1 MKRTLQLQAKVEACC
16 PSALCRPAR
25 RRVPGC
31 RPRRSTPPMSELT
44 LTADRGQPPQLIEFH
59 RLTDAIAAQRT
70 VLQRWQQASADF
82 HQQQAK
88 ALAPL
93 LASQRAIDL
102 DLLRLLD
109 QAAHAGDLGRSDLQ
123 ILHALVRDLAASLLR
138 QGDEAELR
146 AIHARH
152 QPTDDLDDVD
162 DLNGADDAK
171 GPADESGQ
179 SDHGNDKPT
188 APAPSASPSPATAAA
203 DDDWMAQWE
212 RMEAAQSDTA
222 RQRERQRDQHKAASR
237 RQRMTAAP
245 QPEDAS
251 QTIRA
256 VYRKL
261 ASALHP
267 DREPDDTQRQRKTAL
282 MQRVNVA
289 YEARNLLDLLQ
300 LQLEIEQIDTQAIA
314 AMGEVALR
322 RYNAV
327 LIEQLD
333 ELRQETADTERGFR
347 TQLGLGH
354 GAEPTATRIT
364 RAIREQSR
372 ALQQNIAYYQWE
384 LRELQDP
391 RFFKQWLR
399 EQRA

>member
-1 MKRTLQLQAKVEACC
+1 MVE
-16 PSALCRPAR
+16 L
-25 RRVPGC
+25 V
-31 RPRRSTPPMSELT
+31 T
-44 LTADRGQPPQLIEFH
+44 TADRGQPPQLIEFH
-59 RLTDAIAAQRT
+59 RLTDAIAAQRA

-82 HQQQAK
+82 HQQQAQ

-93 LASQRAIDL
+93 VASQRAIDL

-109 QAAHAGDLGRSDLQ
+109 DAAHAGDLGRTDLRT
-123 ILHALVRDLAASLLR
+123 LHALARDLAASLLR

-152 QPTDDLDDVD
+152 QEAAQADEVEAYEAEPADHAKHAEQDQHDEAA
-162 DLNGADDAK
+162 GAD
-171 GPADESGQ
+171 
-179 SDHGNDKPT
+179 T
-188 APAPSASPSPATAAA
+188 PATAAPA
-203 DDDWMAQWE
+203 AASDDDWMAQWE

-222 RQRERQRDQHKAASR
+222 QQRERQRNQHKAASR
-237 RQRMTAAP
+237 RRRMTSAP

-267 DREPDDTQRQRKTAL
+267 DREPDDAQRQRKTVL

-300 LQLEIEQIDTQAIA
+300 LQLEIEQIDTHAIA

-327 LIEQLD
+327 LTEQLD
-333 ELRQETADTERGFR
+333 ELRQETADTERSFR

-364 RAIREQSR
+364 RAIREQAR

-384 LRELQDP
+384 RRELEDP
-391 RFFKQWLR
+391 RFFRQWLR

>member
-1 MKRTLQLQAKVEACC
+1 MADLVT
-16 PSALCRPAR
+16 
-25 RRVPGC
+25 
-31 RPRRSTPPMSELT
+31 
-44 LTADRGQPPQLIEFH
+44 TADRGQPPQLLEFH
-59 RLTDAIAAQRT
+59 RLTDAIAAQRAL
-70 VLQRWQQASADF
+70 LQRWQQASRDF
-82 HQQQAK
+82 HQQQAQ

-93 LASQRAIDL
+93 LTSQRAIDL
-102 DLLRLLD
+102 DLLRFLD
-109 QAAHAGDLGRSDLQ
+109 QAAHAGELGRTDLQ

-138 QGDEAELR
+138 QGDEPELR

-152 QPTDDLDDVD
+152 QDAEDAEDADT
-162 DLNGADDAK
+162 ADDDQADAP
-171 GPADESGQ
+171 PA
-179 SDHGNDKPT
+179 T
-188 APAPSASPSPATAAA
+188 TAAPAPAG
-203 DDDWMAQWE
+203 DEDWMAQWE

-222 RQRERQRDQHKAASR
+222 RQRERQRAQHKAASR

-245 QPEDAS
+245 QAEDAS
-251 QTIRA
+251 QTVRA

-267 DREPDDTQRQRKTAL
+267 DREPDDAQRARKTAL

-289 YEARNLLDLLQ
+289 YGAGNLLDLLQ
-300 LQLEIEQIDTQAIA
+300 LQLEIEQIDTRSIA

-327 LIEQLD
+327 LAEQLD

-354 GAEPTATRIT
+354 GAEPTATRMA
-364 RAIREQSR
+364 RAIREQAR

-384 LRELQDP
+384 RAELEDP

-399 EQRA
+399 EQRG

>member
-1 MKRTLQLQAKVEACC
+1 MA
-16 PSALCRPAR
+16 
-25 RRVPGC
+25 
-31 RPRRSTPPMSELT
+31 ELAT
-44 LTADRGQPPQLIEFH
+44 TADRGQPPQLLEFH
-59 RLTDAIAAQRT
+59 RLTDAIAVQRAL
-70 VLQRWQQASADF
+70 LQRWQQASQDF
-82 HQQQAK
+82 HQQQAA

-109 QAAHAGDLGRSDLQ
+109 QAAHAGDLGRTDLR

-138 QGDEAELR
+138 QGDEPELR

-152 QPTDDLDDVD
+152 QDTEEAQAPDEDR
-162 DLNGADDAK
+162 ADAA
-171 GPADESGQ
+171 PAD
-179 SDHGNDKPT
+179 T
-188 APAPSASPSPATAAA
+188 RAAPAV
-203 DDDWMAQWE
+203 DEDWMAQWE
-212 RMEAAQSDTA
+212 RMEAAQSDA
-222 RQRERQRDQHKAASR
+222 AHQRERQRAQHKASSR
-237 RQRMTAAP
+237 RQRMAAAP

-267 DREPDDTQRQRKTAL
+267 DREPDDAQRAHKTAL

-289 YEARNLLDLLQ
+289 YGARNLLDLLQ
-300 LQLEIEQIDTQAIA
+300 LQLEIEQIDTASIA

-327 LIEQLD
+327 LAEQLG
-333 ELRQETADTERGFR
+333 ELRQEAADTERGFR

-354 GAEPTATRIT
+354 GADPTPSRIT
-364 RAIREQSR
+364 RAIREQGR
-372 ALQQNIAYYQWE
+372 ALQQNLDYYRWE
-384 LRELQDP
+384 LDELQDP

-399 EQRA
+399 EQRD

>member
-1 MKRTLQLQAKVEACC
+1 VTCLA
-16 PSALCRPAR
+16 
-25 RRVPGC
+25 
-31 RPRRSTPPMSELT
+31 ELVT
-44 LTADRGQPPQLIEFH
+44 TADPGRPPQLIEFH
-59 RLTDAIAAQRT
+59 RLTDAIAAQRA
-70 VLQRWQQASADF
+70 VLQRWQQASEDF
-82 HQQQAK
+82 HRQQAQ
-88 ALAPL
+88 ALGPL

-109 QAAHAGDLGRSDLQ
+109 DAAHAGDLGRTDLRT
-123 ILHALVRDLAASLLR
+123 LHALARDLAASLLR

-152 QPTDDLDDVD
+152 QEAAH
-162 DLNGADDAK
+162 ADEVEAK
-171 GPADESGQ
+171 DGEPADHAKHAEQ
-179 SDHGNDKPT
+179 NAHDDPVNVDP
-188 APAPSASPSPATAAA
+188 PATAAPA
-203 DDDWMAQWE
+203 AAADDDDWMAQWE

-222 RQRERQRDQHKAASR
+222 RQRESQRAHHKAASR
-237 RQRMTAAP
+237 RRRMTAAP

-251 QTIRA
+251 QTIRT

-267 DREPDDTQRQRKTAL
+267 DREPDDAQRQRKTVL

-300 LQLEIEQIDTQAIA
+300 LQLEIEQIDTHAIA

-327 LIEQLD
+327 LTEQLD
-333 ELRQETADTERGFR
+333 ELRQETLDTERGFR

-354 GAEPTATRIT
+354 GAEPTPTRIT
-364 RAIREQSR
+364 RAIREQAR
-372 ALQQNIAYYQWE
+372 ALQQNIAYFQWE

-399 EQRA
+399 EQRE

>member
-1 MKRTLQLQAKVEACC
+1 MAEIA
-16 PSALCRPAR
+16 
-25 RRVPGC
+25 
-31 RPRRSTPPMSELT
+31 
-44 LTADRGQPPQLIEFH
+44 LTADRGQPPQLLEFH
-59 RLTDAIAAQRT
+59 RLTDAIAAQRA
-70 VLQRWQQASADF
+70 VLERWQQASADF

-88 ALAPL
+88 ALAPH

-102 DLLRLLD
+102 DLLRFLD
-109 QAAHAGDLGRSDLQ
+109 QAAHAGDLGRTDLQ
-123 ILHALVRDLAASLLR
+123 TLHALVRDLAASLLR

-152 QPTDDLDDVD
+152 QPTDDVD
-162 DLNGADDAK
+162 DTGGAGDANARDDAA
-171 GPADESGQ
+171 GPT
-179 SDHGNDKPT
+179 DHRDGTPSAAA
-188 APAPSASPSPATAAA
+188 APAPSPAT

-300 LQLEIEQIDTQAIA
+300 LQLEIEQIDTHAIA

-327 LIEQLD
+327 LAEQLD
-333 ELRQETADTERGFR
+333 ELRQETLDTERGFR

-364 RAIREQSR
+364 RAIREQAR

-384 LRELQDP
+384 RRELEDP

-399 EQRA
+399 EQRG

>member
-1 MKRTLQLQAKVEACC
+1 MTD
-16 PSALCRPAR
+16 
-25 RRVPGC
+25 
-31 RPRRSTPPMSELT
+31 LT
-44 LTADRGQPPQLIEFH
+44 TTADRGQPPQLLEFH
-59 RLTDAIAAQRT
+59 RLTDAIAAQRAL
-70 VLQRWQQASADF
+70 LQRWQQASQDF
-82 HQQQAK
+82 HQQQAA

-102 DLLRLLD
+102 DLLRFLD
-109 QAAHAGDLGRSDLQ
+109 QAAHAGDLGRTDLR

-138 QGDEAELR
+138 EGDTPELR

-152 QPTDDLDDVD
+152 QD
-162 DLNGADDAK
+162 ADDADPP
-171 GPADESGQ
+171 GDDEADAPPAGAAAPPPAD
-179 SDHGNDKPT
+179 
-188 APAPSASPSPATAAA
+188 
-203 DDDWMAQWE
+203 DDSDWMAQWE
-212 RMEAAQSDTA
+212 RMEAAQSDAA

-251 QTIRA
+251 QTIRT

-267 DREPDDTQRQRKTAL
+267 DREPDATQRARKTAL

-289 YEARNLLDLLQ
+289 YGARNLLDLLQ
-300 LQLEIEQIDTQAIA
+300 LQLEIEQIDTHSIA
-314 AMGEVALR
+314 AMGDAALR

-327 LIEQLD
+327 LAEQLD
-333 ELRQETADTERGFR
+333 ELRQETTDTERGFR

-364 RAIREQSR
+364 RAIREQVR

-384 LRELQDP
+384 RAELEDP